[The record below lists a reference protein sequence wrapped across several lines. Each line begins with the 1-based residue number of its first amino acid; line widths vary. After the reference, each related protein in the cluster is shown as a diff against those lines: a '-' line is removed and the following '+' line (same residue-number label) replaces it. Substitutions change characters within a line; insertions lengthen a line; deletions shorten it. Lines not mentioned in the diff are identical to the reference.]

1 MASNMYQQRQYIMA
15 KIFKPTLKSTD
26 IQHDIDLLVY
36 LLPEM
41 SIHDVPTDI
50 IHRVMIDLME
60 FRDLLKD

>member
-1 MASNMYQQRQYIMA
+1 MA

-41 SIHDVPTDI
+41 AVHDVPTDI

>member
-1 MASNMYQQRQYIMA
+1 MA

-41 SIHDVPTDI
+41 SVHDVPTDI
-50 IHRVMIDLME
+50 IHRVIIDLME